1 MSHSPTEFFSTL
13 IAPGVTASALTVG
26 DIISGP
32 GIPGGSRVLSINYLG
47 NGQYGVEIDQTP
59 VEADVYAAI
68 TNGHGGYSTP
78 SGASGTKI
86 AFGTSLQILR
96 PSGPSTT
103 VSFKENVKGWVSFKT
118 FVPENALSLANNYY
132 SLYEGKFYQHY
143 VETVD
148 RNNFYGVGYNSSV
161 NVLLND
167 LPGTIKTFNTI
178 NYEGSQSKT
187 LPSPELII
195 NGDFSSGSDG
205 WKLTGGSGSE
215 QWIISSGVAQGGVS
229 PNYGYMA
236 QSNVNIVEGRKYQI
250 TYDIVVASTGGQFI
264 LANHTTVASTLNSS
278 SANNNVNLINE
289 TVVGTHTV
297 EWIQG
302 PGSVGKIRLWNDAA
316 FDGSVSNISVKELTF
331 TEKNGWFA
339 TNITTDKQKG
349 SLSEFIEKE
358 GKWFNYIKGVVELD
372 VSLIDFSAFNLQG
385 IGVISSINGLILS
398 FNGSINVSLQ
408 VGDVVYSQFNQV
420 VTKAGIVTFIKNNSI
435 TIDNS
440 GTIPNTSDF
449 ALFAKN
455 DVVNT
460 SSLLGYYADVKFE
473 NNSTNKIELFSIGS
487 EVSESS
493 K

>member
-32 GIPGGSRVLSINYLG
+32 GIPGGSQVLSINYLG

-68 TNGHGGYSTP
+68 TNGHAGYSSP

-187 LPSPELII
+187 LPSPELI
-195 NGDFSSGSDG
+195 
-205 WKLTGGSGSE
+205 
-215 QWIISSGVAQGGVS
+215 
-229 PNYGYMA
+229 
-236 QSNVNIVEGRKYQI
+236 
-250 TYDIVVASTGGQFI
+250 
-264 LANHTTVASTLNSS
+264 TL
-278 SANNNVNLINE
+278 
-289 TVVGTHTV
+289 
-297 EWIQG
+297 
-302 PGSVGKIRLWNDAA
+302 
-316 FDGSVSNISVKELTF
+316 
-331 TEKNGWFA
+331 
-339 TNITTDKQKG
+339 
-349 SLSEFIEKE
+349 
-358 GKWFNYIKGVVELD
+358 
-372 VSLIDFSAFNLQG
+372 
-385 IGVISSINGLILS
+385 
-398 FNGSINVSLQ
+398 
-408 VGDVVYSQFNQV
+408 
-420 VTKAGIVTFIKNNSI
+420 
-435 TIDNS
+435 
-440 GTIPNTSDF
+440 
-449 ALFAKN
+449 
-455 DVVNT
+455 
-460 SSLLGYYADVKFE
+460 
-473 NNSTNKIELFSIGS
+473 
-487 EVSESS
+487 
-493 K
+493 